1 MDAKQIAD
9 LLAVLAKSE
18 FAEVELRDADLYVH
32 VKRTVAA
39 PDVITKPATPGAATA
54 GKTVNSPMVGI
65 IHLLDDT
72 KQPFV
77 KIGQQVTKG
86 TTLAQIE
93 SMKLFNDIKS
103 PVNGTVAAITVSD
116 GQGVEFAT
124 PLFKI
129 TEAD

>member
-1 MDAKQIAD
+1 MDAKKVAD

-18 FAEVELRDADLYVH
+18 FAEIELKDADLYLH
-32 VKRTVAA
+32 VKRDAA
-39 PDVITKPATPGAATA
+39 PQVSPTVTTKYEPVAK

-65 IHLLDDT
+65 VHLLDDT

-77 KIGQQVTKG
+77 KLDQRVDTE

-103 PVNGTVAAITVSD
+103 PVTGTVTAINVSD

-124 PLFKI
+124 PLFEI
-129 TEAD
+129 SEAD

>member
-1 MDAKQIAD
+1 MDTKKVAD

-18 FAEVELRDADLYVH
+18 FAEIELKDADLYLH
-32 VKRTVAA
+32 VKRDAAPQVSPTVA
-39 PDVITKPATPGAATA
+39 TKSEPVAK

-65 IHLLDDT
+65 VHLLDDT

-77 KIGQQVTKG
+77 KVGQRVDTE

-103 PVNGTVAAITVSD
+103 PVTGTVTAINVSD

-124 PLFKI
+124 PLFEI
-129 TEAD
+129 SEAD

>member
-1 MDAKQIAD
+1 MDAKQVAD

-18 FAEVELRDADLYVH
+18 FAEIELKDADLYLH
-32 VKRTVAA
+32 VKRNATPQIATKIEAA
-39 PDVITKPATPGAATA
+39 PVSK

-65 IHLLDDT
+65 VHLLDDT

-77 KIGQQVTKG
+77 KVGQQVTTE

-103 PVNGTVAAITVSD
+103 PLAGTVAAINVSD

-129 TEAD
+129 AEAD